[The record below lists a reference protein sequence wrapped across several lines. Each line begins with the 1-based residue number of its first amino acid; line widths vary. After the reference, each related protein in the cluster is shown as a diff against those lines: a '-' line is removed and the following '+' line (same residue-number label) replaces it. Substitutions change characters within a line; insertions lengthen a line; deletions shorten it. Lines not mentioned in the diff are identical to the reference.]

1 MTSVG
6 GENGDY
12 TNVTIGTIIG
22 VSIFILIYLLFSG
35 VGPNISDNS
44 KTFESKSSLVFF
56 FRIICFAFC
65 AYAIIFMFRCGPA
78 NMHVVSLRDNKELLL
93 HPEGIKKFV
102 TFSSWTLLATTGYFF
117 LSLINQSQPSLGFE
131 KLSWLLSLQTILF
144 CIGVSMAFLTAT
156 VVRYIILPNMVQN
169 NNPHTHMFLYHEQIM
184 HNFAAV
190 FLTLEMLIIQ
200 PNLHPQFAIL
210 GLVIGIVYLAFAYA
224 IAYFGGGY
232 FVYSFLHPAPKIAP
246 LFAVGLAAGIAI
258 FYLGIWLLSLLQDS
272 YGWLSIILSTLWIA
286 LIVQFKPPS
295 KVN

>member
-22 VSIFILIYLLFSG
+22 VSILILIYLLFSG
-35 VGPNISDNS
+35 VGTDISDNS

-78 NMHVVSLRDNKELLL
+78 NMHVVNLRDNKELLL
-93 HPEGIKKFV
+93 HPEGIQKFV
-102 TFSSWTLLATTGYFF
+102 TFSSWTLLATTGYFS

-131 KLSWLLSLQTILF
+131 QLSWLLSLQTILF

-210 GLVIGIVYLAFAYA
+210 GLVIGIVYVAFAYA

>member
-22 VSIFILIYLLFSG
+22 VSILILIYLLFSG
-35 VGPNISDNS
+35 VGTIISDNS

-78 NMHVVSLRDNKELLL
+78 NMHVVNLRDNKELLL

-210 GLVIGIVYLAFAYA
+210 GLVIGIVYVAFAYA

>member
-22 VSIFILIYLLFSG
+22 VSILILIYLLFSG
-35 VGPNISDNS
+35 VGTNISDNS

-93 HPEGIKKFV
+93 HPEGIQKFV

-131 KLSWLLSLQTILF
+131 QLSWLLSLQTILF

-210 GLVIGIVYLAFAYA
+210 GLVIGIVYVAFAYA

>member
-22 VSIFILIYLLFSG
+22 VSILILIYLLFSG
-35 VGPNISDNS
+35 VGTNISDNS
-44 KTFESKSSLVFF
+44 KTFESKSSLVLF

-93 HPEGIKKFV
+93 HPEGIQKFV

>member
-22 VSIFILIYLLFSG
+22 VSILILIYLLFSG
-35 VGPNISDNS
+35 VGTNISDNS

-93 HPEGIKKFV
+93 HPEGIQKFV
-102 TFSSWTLLATTGYFF
+102 TFSSWTLLATTGYFS

-286 LIVQFKPPS
+286 LIVQFKPPI

>member
-1 MTSVG
+1 MTDVG
-6 GENGDY
+6 GNHEDY
-12 TNVTIGTIIG
+12 TNITIITIIS
-22 VSIFILIYLLFSG
+22 VSIMIIIYLILSG
-35 VGPNISDNS
+35 VGANISENS
-44 KTFESKSSLVFF
+44 KTFDSKSWLVFL
-56 FRIICFAFC
+56 FRIVCFAFC

-78 NMHVVSLRDNKELLL
+78 NMHVVSLKDNKEILL
-93 HPEGIKKFV
+93 HPIGFQKFV
-102 TFSSWTLLATTGYFF
+102 TFSSWTLLATTGYFL

-131 KLSWLLSLQTILF
+131 RLSWLLSLQTILF

-200 PNLHPQFAIL
+200 PDLHPQFAIL
-210 GLVIGIVYLAFAYA
+210 GLLIGIVYVTFAYA

-258 FYLGIWLLSLLQDS
+258 FYLGIWSLSLLQDS
-272 YGWLSIILSTLWIA
+272 YGWLSIILSTLWISM
-286 LIVQFKPPS
+286 IVQFKP
-295 KVN
+295 NTIT

>member
-1 MTSVG
+1 MTDVG
-6 GENGDY
+6 GNHEDY
-12 TNVTIGTIIG
+12 TNITIITIIS
-22 VSIFILIYLLFSG
+22 VSILIIIYLILSG
-35 VGPNISDNS
+35 VGANISENS
-44 KTFESKSSLVFF
+44 KTFDSKSWLVFS
-56 FRIICFAFC
+56 FRIVCFAFC

-78 NMHVVSLRDNKELLL
+78 NMHVVSLKDNKEILL
-93 HPEGIKKFV
+93 HPIGFRKFV
-102 TFSSWTLLATTGYFF
+102 TFSSWTLLATTGYFL

-131 KLSWLLSLQTILF
+131 RLSWLLSLQTILF

-200 PNLHPQFAIL
+200 PDLHPQFAIL
-210 GLVIGIVYLAFAYA
+210 GLLIGIVYVTFAYA

-272 YGWLSIILSTLWIA
+272 YGWLSIILSTLWVSM
-286 LIVQFKPPS
+286 IVQFKP
-295 KVN
+295 NTIT